1 MSAVA
6 DPHGEAAGPAAG
18 RPRLQPPLP
27 LVSPRDRGHRHAAQG
42 AGPRQLRLQ
51 VPRLNRDII
60 IVISHLILLS
70 QRPRDG
76 RLRPGRGRGGGAG
89 DQAGGG
95 GRGRGQELGGD
106 REART
111 LTLN

>member
-1 MSAVA
+1 MCQVSSVA

-51 VPRLNRDII
+51 VLRLNRDII
-60 IVISHLILLS
+60 MVFFFFPSVLVMDDCDLGEAAVVELVTK
-70 QRPRDG
+70 
-76 RLRPGRGRGGGAG
+76 LVAG
-89 DQAGGG
+89 VSAGGRSSG
-95 GRGRGQELGGD
+95 AIGRIVL
-106 REART
+106 
-111 LTLN
+111 LL